1 MADNI
6 QEIKKLQDEALAK
19 LPEQIASK
27 TVKSLDED
35 IVLQKYKLVLD
46 DLRKDGVNKIMAM
59 RQEIAAAKKNKMLDK
74 AQCADI
80 IDDCKKQIAEAKS
93 VAARNKDADK
103 QITKDAVAYA
113 NKISAAYIKQVEE
126 DQSAL
131 QAKHTE
137 NYKKQV
143 ADIKARHNTGDH
155 AGYRIVTSPDIHD
168 VRR

>member
-27 TVKSLDED
+27 AVKSLDED
-35 IVLQKYKLVLD
+35 EVLQKYKGVLD
-46 DLRKDGVNKIMAM
+46 DLRKDGVNKIMAL
-59 RQEIAAAKKNKMLDK
+59 RQEITAAKKNKMLDK
-74 AQCADI
+74 AQCEDI
-80 IDDCKKQIAEAKS
+80 VDGCKKQIAAAKI

-103 QITKDAVAYA
+103 QITKEAVAYA
-113 NKISAAYIKQVEE
+113 NKISAAYIKQVDEE
-126 DQSAL
+126 QTGL

-143 ADIKARHNTGDH
+143 ADIKAR
-155 AGYRIVTSPDIHD
+155 AAARIAKLSD
-168 VRR
+168 